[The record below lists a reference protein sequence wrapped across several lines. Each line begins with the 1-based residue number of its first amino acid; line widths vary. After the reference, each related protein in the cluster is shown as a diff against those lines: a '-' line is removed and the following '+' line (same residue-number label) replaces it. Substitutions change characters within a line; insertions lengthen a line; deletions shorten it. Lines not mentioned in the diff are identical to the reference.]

1 MKKIFKNTL
10 ASVLLVTMSISTV
23 QASEALSSD
32 EGSSSISYNMGYMSE
47 YWFRGAYQAES
58 SVSFGADYEA
68 GNFYLGTWWADVD
81 QGMEGD
87 LYFGY
92 NFGVLGIPSY
102 IGMTGYYYTDNF
114 DRDYEEVNIGMDFGV
129 FAIDAAINGNYESG
143 GSTWTAS
150 SDYGHIALTVPL
162 SENLTFSYQTFTG
175 GTLHTMTHE
184 ISYAKNISG
193 VDVGLTI
200 GANNDSG
207 RGTTAANSNQET
219 TYANFTLGYAF

>member
-1 MKKIFKNTL
+1 MKKILKNTL
-10 ASVLLVTMSISTV
+10 AGILLITMSISTV
-23 QASEALSSD
+23 HASEALSE
-32 EGSSSISYNMGYMSE
+32 EGSSGISYNFGYMSE
-47 YWFRGAYQAES
+47 YWFRGVYQAES

-81 QGMEGD
+81 KGMEAD
-87 LYFGY
+87 VYFGY

-102 IGMTGYYYTDNF
+102 IGMTGYYYTNDF
-114 DRDYEEVNIGMDFGV
+114 DRDYEEVNVGMDFGV
-129 FAIDAAINGNYESG
+129 FAIDAVVNGNYESG
-143 GSTWTAS
+143 GASWVAS
-150 SDYGHIALTVPL
+150 SDYGHITLTVPL
-162 SENLTFSYQTFTG
+162 SENLAFSYQTFTG

-184 ISYAKNISG
+184 IQYSKNISG
-193 VDVGLTI
+193 VDVGLTV

>member
-1 MKKIFKNTL
+1 
-10 ASVLLVTMSISTV
+10 
-23 QASEALSSD
+23 
-32 EGSSSISYNMGYMSE
+32 MSE
-47 YWFRGAYQAES
+47 YWFRGVYQAES

-81 QGMEGD
+81 KGMEAD
-87 LYFGY
+87 VYFGY

-102 IGMTGYYYTDNF
+102 IGMTGYYYTNDF
-114 DRDYEEVNIGMDFGV
+114 DRDYEEVNVGMDFGV
-129 FAIDAAINGNYESG
+129 FAIDAVVNGNYESG
-143 GSTWTAS
+143 GASWVAS
-150 SDYGHIALTVPL
+150 SDYGHITLTVPL
-162 SENLTFSYQTFTG
+162 SENLAFSYQTFTG

-184 ISYAKNISG
+184 IQYSKNISG
-193 VDVGLTI
+193 VDVGLTV

>member
-1 MKKIFKNTL
+1 MKKILKNTL
-10 ASVLLVTMSISTV
+10 ASILLITMSISTV
-23 QASEALSSD
+23 HASEALSE
-32 EGSSSISYNMGYMSE
+32 EGSSGISYNFGYMSE
-47 YWFRGAYQAES
+47 YWFRGVYQAES

-81 QGMEGD
+81 KGMEAD
-87 LYFGY
+87 VYFGY

-114 DRDYEEVNIGMDFGV
+114 DRDYEEVNVGMDFGV
-129 FAIDAAINGNYESG
+129 FAIDAVVNGNYESG
-143 GSTWTAS
+143 GASWVAS
-150 SDYGHIALTVPL
+150 SDYGHITLTVPL
-162 SENLTFSYQTFTG
+162 SENLAFSYQTFTG

-184 ISYAKNISG
+184 IQYSKNISG

>member
-1 MKKIFKNTL
+1 MKKILKNTL
-10 ASVLLVTMSISTV
+10 ASILLITMSISTV
-23 QASEALSSD
+23 HASEALSE
-32 EGSSSISYNMGYMSE
+32 EGSSGISYNFGYMSE
-47 YWFRGAYQAES
+47 YWFRGVYQAES

-81 QGMEGD
+81 QGMEAD
-87 LYFGY
+87 VYFGY

-102 IGMTGYYYTDNF
+102 IGMTGYYYTNDF
-114 DRDYEEVNIGMDFGV
+114 DRDYEEVNVGMDFGV
-129 FAIDAAINGNYESG
+129 FAIDAVVNGNYESG
-143 GSTWTAS
+143 GASWVAS
-150 SDYGHIALTVPL
+150 SDYGHITLTVPL
-162 SENLTFSYQTFTG
+162 SENLAFSYQTFTG

-184 ISYAKNISG
+184 IQYSKNISG

>member
-1 MKKIFKNTL
+1 MKKILKNTL
-10 ASVLLVTMSISTV
+10 ASILLITMSISTV
-23 QASEALSSD
+23 HASEALSE
-32 EGSSSISYNMGYMSE
+32 EGSSGISYNFGYMSE
-47 YWFRGAYQAES
+47 YWFRGVYQAES

-81 QGMEGD
+81 KGMEAD
-87 LYFGY
+87 VYFGY

-102 IGMTGYYYTDNF
+102 IGMTGYYYTNDF
-114 DRDYEEVNIGMDFGV
+114 DRDYEEVNVGMDFDV
-129 FAIDAAINGNYESG
+129 FAIDAVVNGNYESG
-143 GSTWTAS
+143 GASWVAS
-150 SDYGHIALTVPL
+150 SDYGHITLTVPL
-162 SENLTFSYQTFTG
+162 SENLAFSYQTFTG

-184 ISYAKNISG
+184 IQYSKNISG

>member
-1 MKKIFKNTL
+1 MKKILKNTL
-10 ASVLLVTMSISTV
+10 ASILLITMSISTV
-23 QASEALSSD
+23 HASEALSE
-32 EGSSSISYNMGYMSE
+32 EGSSGISYNFGYMSE
-47 YWFRGAYQAES
+47 YWFRGVYQAES

-81 QGMEGD
+81 KGMEAD
-87 LYFGY
+87 VYFGY

-102 IGMTGYYYTDNF
+102 IGMTGYYYTDDF
-114 DRDYEEVNIGMDFGV
+114 DRDYEEVNVGMDFGV
-129 FAIDAAINGNYESG
+129 FAIDAVVNGNYESG
-143 GSTWTAS
+143 GASWVAS
-150 SDYGHIALTVPL
+150 SDYGHITLTVPL
-162 SENLTFSYQTFTG
+162 SENLAFSYQTFTG

-184 ISYAKNISG
+184 IQYSKNISG

>member
-1 MKKIFKNTL
+1 MKKILKNTL
-10 ASVLLVTMSISTV
+10 AGILLITMSISTV
-23 QASEALSSD
+23 HASEALSE
-32 EGSSSISYNMGYMSE
+32 EGSSGISYNFGYMSE
-47 YWFRGAYQAES
+47 YWFRGVYQAES

-81 QGMEGD
+81 KGMEAD
-87 LYFGY
+87 VYFGY

-102 IGMTGYYYTDNF
+102 VGMTGYYYTNDF
-114 DRDYEEVNIGMDFGV
+114 DRDYEEVNVGMDFGV
-129 FAIDAAINGNYESG
+129 FAIDAVVNGNYESG
-143 GSTWTAS
+143 GASWVAS
-150 SDYGHIALTVPL
+150 SDYGHITLTVPL
-162 SENLTFSYQTFTG
+162 SENLAFSYQTFTG

-184 ISYAKNISG
+184 IQYSKNISG

>member
-1 MKKIFKNTL
+1 MKKILKNTL
-10 ASVLLVTMSISTV
+10 ASILLITMSISTV
-23 QASEALSSD
+23 HASEALSE
-32 EGSSSISYNMGYMSE
+32 EGSSGISYNFGYMSE
-47 YWFRGAYQAES
+47 YWFRGVYQAES

-102 IGMTGYYYTDNF
+102 IGMTGYYYTNDF
-114 DRDYEEVNIGMDFGV
+114 DRDYEEVNVGMDFGV
-129 FAIDAAINGNYESG
+129 FAIDAVVNGNYESG
-143 GSTWTAS
+143 GASWVAS
-150 SDYGHIALTVPL
+150 SDYGHITLTVPL
-162 SENLTFSYQTFTG
+162 SENLAFSYQTFTG

-184 ISYAKNISG
+184 IQYSKNISG

>member
-1 MKKIFKNTL
+1 MKKILKNTL
-10 ASVLLVTMSISTV
+10 ASILLITMSISTV
-23 QASEALSSD
+23 HASEALSE
-32 EGSSSISYNMGYMSE
+32 EGSSGISYNFGYMSE
-47 YWFRGAYQAES
+47 YWFRGVYQAES

-81 QGMEGD
+81 KGMEAD
-87 LYFGY
+87 VYFGY

-102 IGMTGYYYTDNF
+102 VGMTGYYYTNDF
-114 DRDYEEVNIGMDFGV
+114 DRDYEEVNVGMDFGV
-129 FAIDAAINGNYESG
+129 FAIDAVVNGNYESG
-143 GSTWTAS
+143 GASWVAS
-150 SDYGHIALTVPL
+150 SDYGHITLTVPL
-162 SENLTFSYQTFTG
+162 SENLAFSYQTFTG

-184 ISYAKNISG
+184 IQYSKNISG

>member
-1 MKKIFKNTL
+1 MKKILKNTL
-10 ASVLLVTMSISTV
+10 ASILLITMSISTV
-23 QASEALSSD
+23 HASEALSE
-32 EGSSSISYNMGYMSE
+32 EGSSGISYNFGYMSE
-47 YWFRGAYQAES
+47 YWFRGVYQAES

-81 QGMEGD
+81 KGMEAD
-87 LYFGY
+87 VYFGY

-102 IGMTGYYYTDNF
+102 IGMTGYYYTNDF
-114 DRDYEEVNIGMDFGV
+114 DRDYEEVNVGMDFGV
-129 FAIDAAINGNYESG
+129 FAIDAVVNGNYESG
-143 GSTWTAS
+143 GASWVAS
-150 SDYGHIALTVPL
+150 SDYGHITLTVPL
-162 SENLTFSYQTFTG
+162 SENLAFSYQTFTG

-184 ISYAKNISG
+184 IQYSKNISG